1 MLILVFILVTC
12 DHQFRYSKA
21 RPEELKYI
29 EEIGLKTG
37 VCVDPT
43 YTGKAL
49 YHMVEEMNT
58 NVEYWQ
64 GKKVLFV
71 HTGGLLSLF
80 DWTKELKPGIEAKEG
95 KILRLH
101 VDKEGCGFT
110 EPVISS

>member
-1 MLILVFILVTC
+1 MFLIAIT
-12 DHQFRYSKA
+12 RYSKT

-29 EEIGLKTG
+29 EEVALKTG

-49 YHMVEEMNT
+49 YHMVEAMKSNA
-58 NVEYWQ
+58 EYWH

-80 DWTKELKPGIEAKEG
+80 DWTKELKPGIDEKEN
-95 KILRLH
+95 KILRFN
-101 VDKEGCGFT
+101 VDAEGCGFT
-110 EPVISS
+110 EPINTN